1 MRFCLRLSASFE
13 MYFDLDEFKDKQERM
28 QLWILGFV
36 GWLRWLLA
44 SLQDRFEVIETV
56 THSVILQAD
65 LGMTCVGNLAVFAV
79 ILF

>member
-36 GWLRWLLA
+36 GWLRWLF
-44 SLQDRFEVIETV
+44 SVVGWFEVIETV